1 MHNTQQKYSPSALKV
16 RLRRLRHGRVS
27 RSAGGNLVNFLVL
40 SALSALML
48 VPILYVISNAFKPLS
63 ELYLYPPRFFV
74 QNPTFDNFR
83 DLAQLMS
90 NTWVPMSRYFFNT
103 IFITVCGTALQVIF
117 GSMAAY
123 VLEKHDFY
131 GRKAFFSLVTLTLM
145 FSSAVTAIPNYIIM
159 SSLRLVNTMGA
170 LIIPAIGSSLGVFL
184 MKQFMGGVHDSMLEA
199 ARIDGAGELKIFFS
213 IVMPSVKPAWLTLII
228 FSVQALWN
236 TNGGVFIRSE
246 ELKPVA
252 YALSQIAAGGVRRA
266 GAAAAVSV
274 VMMAVPIVLFIITQ
288 SSILDTMSASGIK
301 E

>member
-1 MHNTQQKYSPSALKV
+1 
-16 RLRRLRHGRVS
+16 
-27 RSAGGNLVNFLVL
+27 
-40 SALSALML
+40 
-48 VPILYVISNAFKPLS
+48 
-63 ELYLYPPRFFV
+63 
-74 QNPTFDNFR
+74 
-83 DLAQLMS
+83 
-90 NTWVPMSRYFFNT
+90 
-103 IFITVCGTALQVIF
+103 
-117 GSMAAY
+117 MAAY

-131 GRKAFFSLVTLTLM
+131 GRKAFFNLVTLTLM

-199 ARIDGAGELKIFFS
+199 ARIDGANEWKIFFS

-274 VMMAVPIVLFIITQ
+274 VMMSVPIILFIITQ